1 MRLQHIIF
9 TLACGILST
18 AFAIAQPFSSLR
30 KYDISDGISEN
41 TVRTIVQD
49 KTGYIWLGTKDGIC
63 RYNGDGFRNYG
74 GYPKKNDAAFLDVI
88 KLCPHS
94 DGQKI
99 WIGTVDGI
107 HLFNPHDE
115 TFMSLSEKIGV
126 NSTVND
132 ICYDNIGNLWIAS
145 GNGLFRYDEKSDTVN
160 VYKYSPDKGALPSNV
175 ALSLLKD
182 SSGDIWV
189 GTRAGLALFHKGL
202 NKFIPYAWVRNNNN
216 GKPLE
221 INHMTEGVNGEIWIG
236 THYDGLLCFD
246 RLTGSF
252 QSFSVS
258 TGKNGNTWIRAV
270 HRTPDN
276 NLFIGTEDG
285 LFTFDIGTRKV
296 KHVKDFSRAV
306 IYAFMQDHEGGI
318 WLGTY
323 FDGMYYIPPQNTKI
337 NRFHEVTGEK
347 NSLSGKAISQ
357 FCEDKDGNIWIAT
370 EDEGLNH
377 FNTSTGRFTHYKA
390 DTAPPKRISHN
401 NIHALMLNGSN
412 LWIGTFSKGID
423 ILDTNKGRVVRNYRH
438 DPNNPES
445 IPNDHIYSFLKTRT
459 GEIYVGTMKGFC
471 RWIPESNSFFRY
483 KELKNTF
490 VYDIVEDERGWIWIS
505 SKNDGVWCINY
516 GKFKSYKHDENDT
529 TSIGSN
535 HIIRSYIDSSG
546 NLWFATEGGGI
557 CRYDYDSDSFIN
569 YNHTKKLYHHIVYGI
584 LDDED
589 GNLWLST
596 TKGIVQYN
604 PTTFESR
611 TYTTDDGMQSDQFN
625 YRSSMKSSD
634 GKFYF
639 GGINGFNSF
648 YPEEFRTNTVEPRAI
663 ISEIVLHKKGSG
675 EETIKPKGK
684 VLVDPDVASFDI
696 SFECL
701 SYISPSKNRYAYKLE
716 PLHADWIYTDKP
728 SVSFIELPAGHYNLY
743 LKAANNDGV
752 WSSQPS
758 RVEIVIKN
766 PFYKTAGAKLLYF
779 LIATLIVILFIR
791 WQRKENRDKR
801 EREKKEIEM
810 SMLQENYRS
819 KFQFFT
825 HVAHEIKTPLT
836 LIKAPLDVIIENGK
850 CDPETQESLKVMQQ
864 NTNRLLELIR
874 QLLNF
879 RKIDKEG
886 YRVNYILTD
895 INDLVKSTVKRF
907 NGTDRD
913 ISIGIELPEISES
926 YWIDT
931 EAITKILS
939 NLLSNG
945 LKYARTRIVV
955 KLEAIKTDDRNIL
968 ILNVSDDGPGVSDSE
983 AEKILEPFYRSAD
996 SGSEN
1001 GFGIGLSLVKL
1012 LVDKMDGSIL
1022 VGRDHD
1028 LGGLAITVSIPE
1040 GEEIK
1045 NVTSEESA
1053 KEEGIKETPSLINIG
1068 NQEASLLIV
1077 EDTREMLDFLLKNL
1091 GQKFKVFG
1099 ATNGKEALA
1108 VLEDTS
1114 IDIILSDVAMPE
1126 MDGFELLYNIRSDKM
1141 LCHIPVILLSAQSN
1155 VNSKIAGL
1163 EYGADA
1169 YIEKPFSI
1177 NHVAATIDSLLK
1189 NRRLLFERFSSMP
1202 NLNYGKGGIKAGD
1215 AEWLEQLTDIIKKNL
1230 TNEKFTVDVLAAE
1243 MAVSRSNLR
1252 RKIIGVTGL
1261 APNDYIRL
1269 VRLKVAAELLQ
1280 EGKYRINEVCYLVGF
1295 SSHSYFSSCFQKQFG
1310 TLPKDFVKN

>member
-1 MRLQHIIF
+1 
-9 TLACGILST
+9 
-18 AFAIAQPFSSLR
+18 
-30 KYDISDGISEN
+30 
-41 TVRTIVQD
+41 
-49 KTGYIWLGTKDGIC
+49 
-63 RYNGDGFRNYG
+63 
-74 GYPKKNDAAFLDVI
+74 
-88 KLCPHS
+88 
-94 DGQKI
+94 
-99 WIGTVDGI
+99 
-107 HLFNPHDE
+107 
-115 TFMSLSEKIGV
+115 
-126 NSTVND
+126 
-132 ICYDNIGNLWIAS
+132 
-145 GNGLFRYDEKSDTVN
+145 
-160 VYKYSPDKGALPSNV
+160 
-175 ALSLLKD
+175 
-182 SSGDIWV
+182 
-189 GTRAGLALFHKGL
+189 
-202 NKFIPYAWVRNNNN
+202 
-216 GKPLE
+216 
-221 INHMTEGVNGEIWIG
+221 
-236 THYDGLLCFD
+236 
-246 RLTGSF
+246 
-252 QSFSVS
+252 
-258 TGKNGNTWIRAV
+258 
-270 HRTPDN
+270 
-276 NLFIGTEDG
+276 
-285 LFTFDIGTRKV
+285 
-296 KHVKDFSRAV
+296 
-306 IYAFMQDHEGGI
+306 
-318 WLGTY
+318 
-323 FDGMYYIPPQNTKI
+323 
-337 NRFHEVTGEK
+337 
-347 NSLSGKAISQ
+347 
-357 FCEDKDGNIWIAT
+357 
-370 EDEGLNH
+370 
-377 FNTSTGRFTHYKA
+377 
-390 DTAPPKRISHN
+390 
-401 NIHALMLNGSN
+401 MLNGSN

-584 LDDED
+584 LDDDD

-611 TYTTDDGMQSDQFN
+611 TYTADDGMQSDQFN

-913 ISIGIELPEISES
+913 ISIGIELPEISKS

-955 KLEAIKTDDRNIL
+955 KLEAIKTDGRNIL

-1040 GEEIK
+1040 GEDIK

-1310 TLPKDFVKN
+1310 VLPKDFAKD